1 MQNTDSVPFQD
12 FVAAISLRENE
23 RGAHIGTQQA
33 EMNVRYGG
41 DVEPGAKLIAAD
53 VTVFLVARD
62 AAGRAL
68 GCGGLRRLDAET
80 AELKRM
86 YVVPGARG
94 RGLGGRI
101 VAALEAEARRLG
113 CHELR
118 LESGD
123 RQPDAHALYTLRLR
137 ADPVLGSLRAGPPRR
152 ATGAA
157 LGPAPDAG

>member
-1 MQNTDSVPFQD
+1 MG
-12 FVAAISLRENE
+12 E
-23 RGAHIGTQQA
+23 
-33 EMNVRYGG
+33 RYGG
-41 DVEPGAKLIAAD
+41 DVEPGPKPSAAD

-62 AAGRAL
+62 AGGRAL

-86 YVVPGARG
+86 YVVPDARG

-123 RQPDAHALYTLRLR
+123 RQPDAHALYTRCGYAPIPCWGAYASSPTSR
-137 ADPVLGSLRAGPPRR
+137 CYGRR
-152 ATGAA
+152 
-157 LGPAPDAG
+157 LGPAGDAG